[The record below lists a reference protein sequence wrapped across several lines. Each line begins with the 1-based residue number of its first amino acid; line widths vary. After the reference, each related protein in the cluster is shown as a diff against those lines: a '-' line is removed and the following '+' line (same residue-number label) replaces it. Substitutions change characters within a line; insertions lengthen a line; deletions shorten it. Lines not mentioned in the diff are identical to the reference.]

1 MKKTLAFILTLV
13 MLVSIAA
20 VSAMAEPLKLTMY
33 FPVNVGGNVANLID
47 SMTAEFNAE
56 NPDIQ
61 VEAVYT
67 GNYDDTVTAIQTA
80 IQGGNA
86 PDPVREPG
94 DPALH
99 DGLHQDGHASG

>member
-1 MKKTLAFILTLV
+1 MRKILAFILTLV
-13 MLVSIAA
+13 LLVSFAA
-20 VSAMAEPLKLTMY
+20 VS

-47 SMTAEFNAE
+47 GMTAEFNAE

-80 IQGGNA
+80 I
-86 PDPVREPG
+86 
-94 DPALH
+94 
-99 DGLHQDGHASG
+99 